1 MTTLLSGRQLSLEL
15 ADGCATLTFNNPQAL
30 NALSVEMAQE
40 CFQATELLLSRDDVR
55 VLMLRG
61 AGRAFVAGGDLQAL
75 QSDPAGAAMGIIEPM
90 HACMRQWHAAP
101 WLTLAVVQGA
111 AAGAGLSLV
120 AAADL
125 VVATDAARFVY
136 AYSDIA
142 TTPDLGLSWSLVRR
156 IGRSRTLDMALLGRS
171 LSAVQ
176 AQEWGLVQRVVSA
189 EQLET
194 ELSALLKRMLAL
206 DPQVVRATVDLIDLG
221 LHQDLATQLDAE
233 QRSFLHCAARP
244 AFAGAV
250 AAFLAKRR

>member
-15 ADGCATLTFNNPQAL
+15 ADGCATLTFNNPQAM

-40 CFQATELLLSRDDVR
+40 CFHATELLLSRDDVR
-55 VLMLRG
+55 VLLLRG
-61 AGRAFVAGGDLQAL
+61 EGRAFVAGGDLQAL
-75 QSDPAGAAMGIIEPM
+75 QSDPVGAAMAIIEPM
-90 HACMRQWHAAP
+90 HACIRQWHSAP
-101 WLTLAVVQGA
+101 WLTMAVVQGA

-125 VVATDAARFVY
+125 VLATSAARFVY

-156 IGRSRTLDMALLGRS
+156 IGRSRTLEMALLGHG
-171 LSAVQ
+171 LSAEQ
-176 AQEWGLVQRVVSA
+176 ACEWGLVQRVVSA
-189 EQLET
+189 EQLDV
-194 ELSALLKRMLAL
+194 ELAALLKRILSL
-206 DPQVVRATVDLIDLG
+206 DPQVVRATIDLIDLG
-221 LHQDLATQLDAE
+221 LQHELATQLDAE
-233 QRSFLHCAARP
+233 QYSFVSCASRP